1 MNLMLA
7 PLSLYTIFKNCKRA
21 PNGEEIAG
29 SWLVWVVAEMI
40 NQLIMLYI
48 LEQMND
54 NFNENIDQ

>member
-1 MNLMLA
+1 MNLILA
-7 PLSLYTIFKNCKRA
+7 PLSLYTLFRNFNQS
-21 PNGEEIAG
+21 PNGEEIAE